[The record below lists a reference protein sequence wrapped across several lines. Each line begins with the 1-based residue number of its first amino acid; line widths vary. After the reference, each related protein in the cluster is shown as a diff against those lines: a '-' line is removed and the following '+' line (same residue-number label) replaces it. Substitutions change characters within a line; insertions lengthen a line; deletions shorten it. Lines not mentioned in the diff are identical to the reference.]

1 MGNAGNAGNGAEAKA
16 PRPIEMPTAM
26 KADLRRLT
34 RSIVEAFHPQK
45 IILFGSR
52 ANGRARPDSDVDI
65 LVIMDSKKPAGR
77 RAADIYRRL
86 GWRRFPLDVLVFTP
100 GEIARKMSG
109 FDPFLE
115 DFMKNGRVLY
125 EAG

>member
-1 MGNAGNAGNGAEAKA
+1 MTIPGTAQKLK
-16 PRPIEMPTAM
+16 PRRSIEMRTAM

-52 ANGRARPDSDVDI
+52 ANGQARRDSDVDI

-86 GWRRFPLDVLVFTP
+86 GWRRFPLDVIVFTP
-100 GEIARKMSG
+100 KEISRRLRG

-115 DFMKNGRVLY
+115 DIMKNGQVLY
-125 EAG
+125 QAG

>member
-1 MGNAGNAGNGAEAKA
+1 MLAMRGTAQKLKP

-26 KADLRRLT
+26 KENLRRLT

-52 ANGRARPDSDVDI
+52 ANGQARRDSDVDI
-65 LVIMDSKKPAGR
+65 LVIMDSRKPAGR
-77 RAADIYRRL
+77 RAADIYRAL
-86 GWRRFPLDVLVFTP
+86 GWRKFPLDVIVFTP
-100 GEIARKMSG
+100 KEISRKMRG

-115 DFMKNGRVLY
+115 DVMKNGRVLY

>member
-1 MGNAGNAGNGAEAKA
+1 
-16 PRPIEMPTAM
+16 M

-34 RSIVEAFHPQK
+34 RNIVEAFHPQR

-65 LVIMDSKKPAGR
+65 LVIMESRKPAAR
-77 RAADIYRRL
+77 RAADIYRKL
-86 GWRRFPLDVLVFTP
+86 GWRRFPLDVIVFTP
-100 GEIARKMSG
+100 REIARKMRG

-115 DFMKNGRVLY
+115 DIMKNGRVLY

>member
-1 MGNAGNAGNGAEAKA
+1 MRAMRGFLAQKLKS
-16 PRPIEMPTAM
+16 RWPIEMSTAM
-26 KADLRRLT
+26 QADLARLT

-52 ANGRARPDSDVDI
+52 ANGRVRPDSDVDI
-65 LVIMDSKKPAGR
+65 LVIMESEKPAGR

-86 GWRRFPLDVLVFTP
+86 GWRKFPLDVIVFTP
-100 GEIARKMSG
+100 VEIARKMRG

-115 DFMKNGRVLY
+115 DVMKNGRVLY